1 MFATRLTRI
10 TRNLKYRSID
20 QAIDEVSKSVPD
32 WAGGTRIGDAVKTF
46 NYQWLR
52 RVLRGQ
58 TVVLIISD
66 GWDRGDPGLLAKET
80 SRLQRSCHRLVWLNP
95 LLGSPSYQP
104 LTQGMKAALPFV
116 DDFLPVHN
124 LNNLESL
131 AQHLSSLGPDRVL
144 GQAYRAPAVEEPEP
158 EPVVAA
164 DRPIDR
170 LKLPTFQHPE
180 WGKRR

>member
-1 MFATRLTRI
+1 LFATRLTRI

-20 QAIDEVSKSVPD
+20 QAIDEVSKAVPD
-32 WAGGTRIGDAVKTF
+32 WAGGTRIGDSVKTF

-58 TVVLIISD
+58 AVVLIISD
-66 GWDRGDPGLLAKET
+66 GWDRGDPELLARET
-80 SRLQRSCHRLVWLNP
+80 SRLQRSCHRLIWLNP
-95 LLGSPSYQP
+95 LLGSPTYQP
-104 LTQGMKAALPFV
+104 LTQGMKAALPYI

-124 LNNLESL
+124 LNSLESL
-131 AQHLSSLGPDRVL
+131 AQHLSSLRPDRAL
-144 GQAYRAPAVEEPEP
+144 GHAYRPPMAPEPEP
-158 EPVVAA
+158 EPAVAA

>member
-1 MFATRLTRI
+1 
-10 TRNLKYRSID
+10 
-20 QAIDEVSKSVPD
+20 
-32 WAGGTRIGDAVKTF
+32 
-46 NYQWLR
+46 
-52 RVLRGQ
+52 
-58 TVVLIISD
+58 
-66 GWDRGDPGLLAKET
+66 
-80 SRLQRSCHRLVWLNP
+80 
-95 LLGSPSYQP
+95 
-104 LTQGMKAALPFV
+104 MKAALPFV